1 MPTILDLIEAEI
13 PKNIDGESFA
23 NLLKT
28 NEDIGRDSFFTE
40 MTWHDQYRP
49 MRGIRTNEYSYVKNF
64 EDGIKYILQLIHI

>member
-28 NEDIGRDSFFTE
+28 NEDIGRDSFLQKWHG
-40 MTWHDQYRP
+40 MTNIDQW
-49 MRGIRTNEYSYVKNF
+49 EA
-64 EDGIKYILQLIHI
+64 